1 MANDTPSTQDP
12 FQEAE
17 QNPLPAAQ
25 TPFQRLNTGS
35 GIPMIDEALKRDVLQ
50 KQAQANLYHKNA
62 ADINGLLFHLADPEA
77 RKSYINP
84 QTGQPYSDD
93 DIQQLQTQLQ
103 HATGQYEKLV
113 GVDKE
118 SKGALQKARTIIDF
132 IHGKRR
138 EAMTPPPTPDY
149 PTNVGDA
156 GVTTS
161 GVTTPRQ
168 GPVATPSSFATNVGD
183 SGVSY
188 DQSKAQQLTPPP
200 LSPLQEAA
208 RASAQLPFSTHPV
221 KVGQAIAD
229 TLEAKKRGWQQDINL
244 RTEEATK
251 MGMDPNSR
259 EFKQYV
265 ATGNFP
271 PVFRLQKL
279 PYKDPRTGKI
289 LEGSYDTASG
299 AIYDQEGNVV
309 PNAEPASLASMTPK
323 KIVYKGPNGEP
334 LIGLQV
340 ADKLYDQGGN
350 ELPEG
355 TQAWEGTLV
364 PKTTTSSAQ
373 KIDPLTGVRTTL
385 NSSKTVA
392 PSGTKI
398 TGPGGYRPGGTSA
411 PPTPGATPSG
421 GGTQSQSTPASKSPQ
436 SKLSGPAGTKAAQDE
451 QREAAYLKRNNLRN
465 VTSSTRTMIEAA
477 PKVEDFVD
485 KIQSQIDGLQN
496 DLGPAKGR
504 WNEFWA
510 GKVGTKNP
518 QYTAL
523 RTDVGLLSTLL
534 MRMHVGAR
542 GGEYIMKHFEDLIN
556 QGKQDPDN
564 LRAALKEIKDYAD
577 NVIQEG
583 RQQGI
588 DMAPG
593 RAGGLNAPP
602 SASGGFTPF

>member
-1 MANDTPSTQDP
+1 MADD
-12 FQEAE
+12 
-17 QNPLPAAQ
+17 QNPDSFAQASQVPAGAVGLDTTEGIAGAGATPGGALDRALQIHHQQRVAHAQ
-25 TPFQRLNTGS
+25 MYRSNAATAIGQITKGTKWDPTLNGGVGGERPLTQKEQ
-35 GIPMIDEALKRDVLQ
+35 DDLTAQKHEAL
-50 KQAQANLYHKNA
+50 
-62 ADINGLLFHLADPEA
+62 
-77 RKSYINP
+77 
-84 QTGQPYSDD
+84 
-93 DIQQLQTQLQ
+93 QQY
-103 HATGQYEKLV
+103 GKII
-113 GVDKE
+113 GVNKE
-118 SKGALQKARTIIDF
+118 SKGALDKAHGIIDF
-132 IHGKRR
+132 ILRR
-138 EAMTPPPTPDY
+138 KQEQQGRPGGMQVPPTPQYGSTVGEGGVTMTPPPGSTPTVMD
-149 PTNVGDA
+149 N
-156 GVTTS
+156 GVTM
-161 GVTTPRQ
+161 
-168 GPVATPSSFATNVGD
+168 
-183 SGVSY
+183 
-188 DQSKAQQLTPPP
+188 TPPP
-200 LSPLQEAA
+200 PVRPQPSALEQSVAA
-208 RASAQLPFSTHPV
+208 PFAQHQAQ
-221 KVGQAIAD
+221 VGQG
-229 TLEAKKRGWQQDINL
+229 LEDAQRKQTAL
-244 RTEEATK
+244 YAMRTQEATK
-251 MGMDPNSR
+251 IGLDPNSR

-309 PNAEPASLASMTPK
+309 PNAEPANLASMTPK
-323 KIVYKGPNGEP
+323 KIVYKGPNDEP

-340 ADKLYDQGGN
+340 ANKLYDQGGN

-364 PKTTTSSAQ
+364 PKTTTGTTQ
-373 KIDPLTGVRTTL
+373 KIDPLTGKRTSL
-385 NSSKTVA
+385 SSSKTVA

-398 TGPGGYRPGGTSA
+398 TGPGGYKAAPNQSGGMSS
-411 PPTPGATPSG
+411 PPTPQAAPQG
-421 GGTQSQSTPASKSPQ
+421 GGGGKQSAPAAPQSPQ
-436 SKLSGPAGTKAAQDE
+436 SKLSGTTGTKASQDAE
-451 QREAAYLKRNNLRN
+451 REAAYLHRNNLRN

-593 RAGGLNAPP
+593 RPGGYSTPP
-602 SASGGFTPF
+602 SPGSPSGGFTPF